1 MRKAK
6 VKKIVLNAYGSFL
19 GMEKGCFLV
28 RDKHGKEQ
36 KYPLFEEEIGE
47 VVLKSGNTVSV
58 GALASLG
65 FWEID
70 TLILTRRGKPVAVLK
85 SLEYD
90 SHVKTRLCQYEAYQ
104 NSKGII
110 IAKQIVL
117 GKIEG
122 QNRILKKHG
131 LNVNDNVVKVVENI
145 KSDNLKSLRRKLIGI
160 EGRYADHY
168 FRQIFQLFPKWLRPR
183 TRRTF
188 KAYDG
193 LNNIFNLA
201 YQFLAWKVQIALI
214 RAKLEPYLGFLHSVQ
229 FGKPSLVCD
238 FQELYRYLIDDFT
251 IQHCQKLKRKDFV
264 MKHESFS
271 KKRKGKREYLNNAQ
285 TRELMKSLYKYF
297 QVKVEVPRIRRGK
310 RQELETLINEE
321 ALLFAKFLR
330 DERET
335 WIPRIT
341 VPRQILYACER

>member
-1 MRKAK
+1 MRHAK
-6 VKKIVLNAYGSFL
+6 VKKILLDDYGSFL
-19 GMEKGCFLV
+19 GMEKGSFVV
-28 RDKHGKEQ
+28 REKNGEER

-47 VVLKSGNTVSV
+47 VVLRSGNTVSV

-70 TLILTRRGKPVAVLK
+70 TLVLTRRGKPVATLR

-104 NSKGII
+104 NSKGLH
-110 IAKQIVL
+110 IAKQILL
-117 GKIEG
+117 GKIRG
-122 QNRILKKHG
+122 QNKILRKHG
-131 LNVNDNVVKVVENI
+131 LNVNENVVKVIESI
-145 KSDNLKSLRRKLIGI
+145 ESDNLRSLRRKLTGI

-168 FRQIFQLFPKWLRPR
+168 FRQIFTLFPKGLRPEGR
-183 TRRTF
+183 KTF

-193 LNNIFNLA
+193 LNNVFNLA
-201 YQFLAWKVQIALI
+201 YEFLAWKIHIALI
-214 RAKLEPYLGFLHSVQ
+214 KAKLEPYLGFLHSVQ

-238 FQELYRYLIDDFT
+238 FQELYRHLIDDFI
-251 IQHCQKLKRKDFV
+251 IQHCQNLKNSDFA
-264 MKHESFS
+264 MKWENFS
-271 KKRKGKREYLNNAQ
+271 SRRKGKRQYMNNAQ

-297 QVKVEVPRIRRGK
+297 EMKVEIPRIRRGK
-310 RQELETLINEE
+310 RQEIETLINEE
-321 ALLFAKFLR
+321 AFLFAKFLR

-341 VPRQILYACER
+341 LPSKIARSAH